1 MNIERVFDIFG
12 KLSGLS
18 EELVREQD
26 YLCRMSADD
35 ISARLRCTA
44 EQCGGRAE
52 YAAAA
57 LAYYRLVL
65 WTMTDG
71 GAEGIKIGDVSLQN
85 GTDRL
90 IYAERLYNEA
100 LDGLKGCIGDDGF
113 VFERI

>member
-1 MNIERVFDIFG
+1 MNIESVFDIFG

-26 YLCRMSADD
+26 FLCRMSAED

-65 WTMTDG
+65 RTMTDG
-71 GAEGIKIGDVSLQN
+71 GSEGMKVGDVSVQN
-85 GTDRL
+85 GKDRL
-90 IYAERLYNEA
+90 LYAERLYNDA
-100 LDGLKGCIGDDGF
+100 IDGLKGRIGDDGF